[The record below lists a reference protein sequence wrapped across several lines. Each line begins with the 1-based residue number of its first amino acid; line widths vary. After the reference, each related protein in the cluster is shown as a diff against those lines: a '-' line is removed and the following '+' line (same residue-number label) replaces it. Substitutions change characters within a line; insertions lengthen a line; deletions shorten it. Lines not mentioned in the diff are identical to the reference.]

1 MKGEVRED
9 ECARAKENSIEI
21 PVGTDDDAIVSGK
34 KKTRAIVDD
43 EFKEGDKIS
52 IRLIPTAD
60 NDDLMT
66 PYPNHQEFLDRSN
79 IRT

>member
-1 MKGEVRED
+1 MSARVRKRTRSKFPLEPTTMQLSA
-9 ECARAKENSIEI
+9 E
-21 PVGTDDDAIVSGK
+21 K

-60 NDDLMT
+60 NDDLTT

>member
-1 MKGEVRED
+1 MRE
-9 ECARAKENSIEI
+9 ESSIEI
-21 PVGTDDDAIVSGK
+21 PFGTDDDAIVSIK
-34 KKTRAIVDD
+34 IPRAIVDD

-52 IRLIPTAD
+52 IRLISTAD
-60 NDDLMT
+60 NDDLTT